1 MELRS
6 SPESTPDAMR
16 QSKRQVGHYC
26 CTALKV
32 HRVRARE
39 MVEEEEE
46 EDGVL
51 EEAEEE
57 ESARSEGSNETVWVC
72 VPVNVG

>member
-1 MELRS
+1 
-6 SPESTPDAMR
+6 MR

-39 MVEEEEE
+39 RVEAEKEEEKE

-57 ESARSEGSNETVWVC
+57 ESAGSEGTTRLCGCVC
-72 VPVNVG
+72 L